1 MRLPLAARA
10 APVRAMA
17 AAAGESPLFAP
28 AQVGYVALAH
38 RLVYAPLTRCR
49 ADGAGVQP
57 PSAATYYA
65 QRASAPGTLL
75 ISEATN
81 IERAGQGYPN
91 TPGLYTPAQLEAWQ
105 PVTAAV
111 HAAGGVF
118 FAQLWHTGRVS
129 HPAYQPDGRPPP
141 APSAVPCPAA
151 GGVTLPDFTTV
162 PYVVPREMGREE
174 IAAVVSQYAAAATA
188 AIEAGFDGVEVHS
201 ANGYLLEQFLRES
214 SNTRGDEY
222 GGDQRWR
229 LTADVVAAA
238 AAAVG
243 PDRVGVRLSPFGRF
257 LMAPPSESDWRACD
271 ALVDRLATLGLAYLH
286 MIEPRM
292 TLGNEEI
299 DVWDQSQT
307 LDRWRARWVDA
318 AGRPRPF
325 ISAGGFTRTRA
336 LAHLAAHPGD
346 LIAVGRWWLSTPDL
360 PARWA
365 AGAPLNAY
373 DRGTFYAGGD
383 KGYTDYP
390 FLGDV
395 KEGAPTRAARD
406 GSLVFGGGED
416 VAAE

>member
-10 APVRAMA
+10 APARAMA

-141 APSAVPCPAA
+141 VP
-151 GGVTLPDFTTV
+151 LEFLN
-162 PYVVPREMGREE
+162 MM
-174 IAAVVSQYAAAATA
+174 AAALGPRQSFVSTSH
-188 AIEAGFDGVEVHS
+188 ITTY
-201 ANGYLLEQFLRES
+201 GY
-214 SNTRGDEY
+214 
-222 GGDQRWR
+222 
-229 LTADVVAAA
+229 
-238 AAAVG
+238 
-243 PDRVGVRLSPFGRF
+243 PVR
-257 LMAPPSESDWRACD
+257 
-271 ALVDRLATLGLAYLH
+271 
-286 MIEPRM
+286 
-292 TLGNEEI
+292 
-299 DVWDQSQT
+299 
-307 LDRWRARWVDA
+307 
-318 AGRPRPF
+318 
-325 ISAGGFTRTRA
+325 
-336 LAHLAAHPGD
+336 
-346 LIAVGRWWLSTPDL
+346 
-360 PARWA
+360 
-365 AGAPLNAY
+365 
-373 DRGTFYAGGD
+373 
-383 KGYTDYP
+383 
-390 FLGDV
+390 
-395 KEGAPTRAARD
+395 RAASRSP
-406 GSLVFGGGED
+406 GP
-416 VAAE
+416 